1 MASNNEGKEI
11 SAMYDR
17 LEQNRDSLTEIF
29 EKETRFDIKFKRVF
43 EDTLELVDDDIK
55 ETFLFTNKIL
65 GRYIIYEV

>member
-43 EDTLELVDDDIK
+43 GDTLELVDDDIK
-55 ETFLFTNKIL
+55 ETFLFTKKKL
-65 GRYIIYEV
+65 K